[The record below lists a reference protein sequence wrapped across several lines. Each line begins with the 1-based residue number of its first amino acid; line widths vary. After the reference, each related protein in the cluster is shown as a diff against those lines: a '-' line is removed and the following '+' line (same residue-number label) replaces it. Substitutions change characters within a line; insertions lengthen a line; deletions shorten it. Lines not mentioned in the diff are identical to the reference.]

1 MPYVAGLI
9 HAELGR
15 RLADEHPSKQTHVKQ
30 ARELLARLQVV
41 TYLPEHNKK

>member
-41 TYLPEHNKK
+41 THLPELKN